1 MRSLYALALVAAL
14 ALPRA
19 VHAQTPSVTP
29 TPAPVQLEIR
39 FDCGAVPWSCGD
51 GPTDVRWQL
60 YEVVGCAS
68 DISQVG
74 CRHERVG
81 PVVPGQ
87 ALMLWPGHRYKLFL
101 AANLD
106 RSDRVGR
113 LCATSTNPRAP
124 YLSIYSQCAI
134 NGTACAGPQ
143 NWQLYANTGAG
154 MIHQAKHIGDCTR
167 QYIDPVIA
175 AGWVL
180 AWGLPGE
187 LASAPTAAATATA
200 TMTAPPA
207 SLTLTPTV
215 GTPTEVPTTA
225 APTATDEPTA
235 TRSATA
241 TRTAT
246 ATATPT
252 RVGLLLPMLGR

>member
-1 MRSLYALALVAAL
+1 MRPLYALALVAAL

-19 VHAQTPSVTP
+19 AHAQTPSVTP
-29 TPAPVQLEIR
+29 TPAPVQLEVR
-39 FDCGAVPWSCGD
+39 FDCGTVPWSCGD

-60 YEVVGCAS
+60 YEVVGCNGTG
-68 DISQVG
+68 QEG
-74 CRHERVG
+74 CRYELVG
-81 PVVPGQ
+81 PVLPG
-87 ALMLWPGHRYKLFL
+87 MSVTMWPGHRYKIFL

-106 RSDRVGR
+106 RSGRINR
-113 LCATSTNPRAP
+113 LCATSANPIAP

-134 NGTACAGPQ
+134 NDTACAGPE
-143 NWQLYANTGAG
+143 NWNLYARTGAG
-154 MIHQAKHIGDCTR
+154 LVHRHKHIGDCTR
-167 QYIDPVIA
+167 LYVEPAVSTT
-175 AGWVL
+175 WVL

-187 LASAPTAAATATA
+187 LAAAPTTAATATA

-207 SLTLTPTV
+207 SPTATPTV

-241 TRTAT
+241 TAT

-252 RVGLLLPMLGR
+252 RPALLLPMLGR